1 MGGRGRWRAW
11 ISALCIVVASILVPV
26 SIVTAWGRAQLV
38 EEDTFVATL
47 APLASDPAVQKMII
61 DETTA
66 AITDQVD
73 FAAITSTAIDGIV
86 SLGLPPAA
94 ASALSLLSQPAA
106 DGLESLVD
114 RAVTQVVTSDGFAAV
129 WATAT
134 RAAHRALTTA
144 ATSDGGGLVVRTDD
158 GVGIQL
164 GAIVDAV
171 KQHLTAQGVRVA
183 GLIPPVDR
191 VVILGTGETLAM
203 IRTGHAVAA
212 AVGYWAPVVTLG
224 LLAAGILVARRRA
237 TALLGAGLGLLIGGG
252 ALAIGI
258 AIGAGLMTTVG
269 TQTGLEPSALAAIY
283 AQIADGMA
291 RTSAIVAL
299 VGAVVT
305 VLAWTHG
312 RSRAAIAL
320 RGVIAA
326 VNRDVRRAR
335 IGRGLGTGA
344 VGRWLFAQR
353 GVVRAVIALVAI
365 AGLFALRP
373 LSASEVAL
381 VTVVALLT
389 WWITELLQTRP
400 DET

>member
-1 MGGRGRWRAW
+1 M
-11 ISALCIVVASILVPV
+11 ASVLVPV

-134 RAAHRALTTA
+134 RAGHRVLTTA
-144 ATSDGGGLVVRTDD
+144 ATSDGGGLVVRKED

-171 KQHLTAQGVRVA
+171 KQHLTAQGVRIA

-269 TQTGLEPSALAAIY
+269 TQTGLEPSALTAIY

-299 VGAVVT
+299 VGAVVA

-320 RGVIAA
+320 RGVIGA
-326 VNRDVRRAR
+326 VNSDVRRAR

-400 DET
+400 DEA

>member
-11 ISALCIVVASILVPV
+11 ISALCIVVASVLVPV

-171 KQHLTAQGVRVA
+171 KQHLTAQGVRIA

-191 VVILGTGETLAM
+191 VVIVGTGETLAM
-203 IRTGHAVAA
+203 IRTGRAVAA

-224 LLAAGILVARRRA
+224 LLAAGLLVARRRA

-299 VGAVVT
+299 VGAVVA

-312 RSRAAIAL
+312 RSRAAITLHGAI
-320 RGVIAA
+320 GA
-326 VNRDVRRAR
+326 VNSDVRRAR
-335 IGRGLGTGA
+335 IGRGIGTGA

-400 DET
+400 DEA

>member
-11 ISALCIVVASILVPV
+11 ISALCIVVASVLVPV

-299 VGAVVT
+299 VGAVVA

-312 RSRAAIAL
+312 RSRAAITLHGAI
-320 RGVIAA
+320 GA
-326 VNRDVRRAR
+326 VNSDVRRAR
-335 IGRGLGTGA
+335 IGRGIGTGA

-400 DET
+400 DEA

>member
-11 ISALCIVVASILVPV
+11 ISALCIVVASVLVPV

-134 RAAHRALTTA
+134 RAGHRALTTA
-144 ATSDGGGLVVRTDD
+144 ATSDGGGLVVRKED

-171 KQHLTAQGVRVA
+171 KQHLTAQGVRIA

-224 LLAAGILVARRRA
+224 LLVAGILVARRRA

-283 AQIADGMA
+283 AQIADRMA
-291 RTSAIVAL
+291 RTSAIVTL
-299 VGAVVT
+299 VGAVVA

-320 RGVIAA
+320 RGVIGA
-326 VNRDVRRAR
+326 VNSDVRRAR

-400 DET
+400 DEA

>member
-1 MGGRGRWRAW
+1 M
-11 ISALCIVVASILVPV
+11 PV

-299 VGAVVT
+299 VGAVVA

-320 RGVIAA
+320 RGVIGA
-326 VNRDVRRAR
+326 VNSDVRRAR

-400 DET
+400 DEA

>member
-11 ISALCIVVASILVPV
+11 ISALCIVVASVLVPV

-94 ASALSLLSQPAA
+94 ASTLSLLSQPAA

-134 RAAHRALTTA
+134 RAGHRALTTA
-144 ATSDGGGLVVRTDD
+144 ATSDGGGLVVRRDD

-171 KQHLTAQGVRVA
+171 KQHLTAQGVRIA

-191 VVILGTGETLAM
+191 VVIVGTGETLAM

-299 VGAVVT
+299 VGAVVA

-320 RGVIAA
+320 RGVIGA
-326 VNRDVRRAR
+326 VNSDVRRAR

-400 DET
+400 DEA

>member
-11 ISALCIVVASILVPV
+11 ISALCIVVASVLVPV

-38 EEDTFVATL
+38 EEDTFVVTL

-134 RAAHRALTTA
+134 RAGHRALTTA
-144 ATSDGGGLVVRTDD
+144 ATSDGGGLVVRRDD

-258 AIGAGLMTTVG
+258 AIGAGLMRTVG

-299 VGAVVT
+299 VGAVVA

-312 RSRAAIAL
+312 RSRAATAL
-320 RGVIAA
+320 RGVIGA
-326 VNRDVRRAR
+326 VNSDVRRAR

-400 DET
+400 DEA

>member
-11 ISALCIVVASILVPV
+11 ISALCIVVASVLVPV

-114 RAVTQVVTSDGFAAV
+114 RAVTQVVTSGEFAAV

-134 RAAHRALTTA
+134 RAGHRALTTA
-144 ATSDGGGLVVRTDD
+144 ATSDGGGLVVRRDD

-191 VVILGTGETLAM
+191 VVILGTGESLTM

-299 VGAVVT
+299 VGAVVA

-320 RGVIAA
+320 RGVIGA
-326 VNRDVRRAR
+326 VNSDVRRAR

-400 DET
+400 DEA

>member
-11 ISALCIVVASILVPV
+11 ISALCIVVASVLVPV

-114 RAVTQVVTSDGFAAV
+114 RAVTQVVTSGEFAAV

-134 RAAHRALTTA
+134 RAGHRALTTA
-144 ATSDGGGLVVRTDD
+144 ATSDGGGLVVRRDD

-171 KQHLTAQGVRVA
+171 KQHLTAQGVRIA

-299 VGAVVT
+299 VGAVVA

-320 RGVIAA
+320 RGVIGA
-326 VNRDVRRAR
+326 VNSDVRRAR

-400 DET
+400 DEA

>member
-1 MGGRGRWRAW
+1 M
-11 ISALCIVVASILVPV
+11 ASVLVPV

-134 RAAHRALTTA
+134 RAGHRVLTTA
-144 ATSDGGGLVVRTDD
+144 ATSDGGGLVVRKED

-171 KQHLTAQGVRVA
+171 KQHLTAQGVRIA

-224 LLAAGILVARRRA
+224 LLVAGILVARRRA

-269 TQTGLEPSALAAIY
+269 TQTGLEPSALTAIY

-299 VGAVVT
+299 VGAVVA

-320 RGVIAA
+320 RGVIGA
-326 VNRDVRRAR
+326 VNSDVRRAR

-400 DET
+400 DEA

>member
-11 ISALCIVVASILVPV
+11 ISALCIVVASVLVPV

-134 RAAHRALTTA
+134 RAGHRVLTTA
-144 ATSDGGGLVVRTDD
+144 ATSDGGGLVVRKED

-171 KQHLTAQGVRVA
+171 KQHLTAQGVRIA

-224 LLAAGILVARRRA
+224 LLVAGILVARRRA

-269 TQTGLEPSALAAIY
+269 TQTGLEPSALTAIY

-299 VGAVVT
+299 VGAVVA

-320 RGVIAA
+320 RGVIGA
-326 VNRDVRRAR
+326 VNSDVRRAR

-400 DET
+400 DEA

>member
-1 MGGRGRWRAW
+1 
-11 ISALCIVVASILVPV
+11 VASVLVPV

-134 RAAHRALTTA
+134 RAGHRALTTA
-144 ATSDGGGLVVRTDD
+144 ATSDGGGLVVRRDD

-212 AVGYWAPVVTLG
+212 AVGYWAP
-224 LLAAGILVARRRA
+224 
-237 TALLGAGLGLLIGGG
+237 
-252 ALAIGI
+252 
-258 AIGAGLMTTVG
+258 
-269 TQTGLEPSALAAIY
+269 S
-283 AQIADGMA
+283 
-291 RTSAIVAL
+291 
-299 VGAVVT
+299 
-305 VLAWTHG
+305 
-312 RSRAAIAL
+312 
-320 RGVIAA
+320 
-326 VNRDVRRAR
+326 
-335 IGRGLGTGA
+335 
-344 VGRWLFAQR
+344 
-353 GVVRAVIALVAI
+353 
-365 AGLFALRP
+365 
-373 LSASEVAL
+373 
-381 VTVVALLT
+381 
-389 WWITELLQTRP
+389 
-400 DET
+400 

>member
-1 MGGRGRWRAW
+1 M
-11 ISALCIVVASILVPV
+11 PV

-114 RAVTQVVTSDGFAAV
+114 RAVTQVVTSGEFAAV

-134 RAAHRALTTA
+134 RAGHRALTTA
-144 ATSDGGGLVVRTDD
+144 ATSDGGGLVVRRDD

-191 VVILGTGETLAM
+191 VVILGTGESLTM

-299 VGAVVT
+299 VGAVVA

-320 RGVIAA
+320 RGVIGA
-326 VNRDVRRAR
+326 VNSDVRRAR

-400 DET
+400 DEA

>member
-1 MGGRGRWRAW
+1 
-11 ISALCIVVASILVPV
+11 
-26 SIVTAWGRAQLV
+26 
-38 EEDTFVATL
+38 
-47 APLASDPAVQKMII
+47 MII

-66 AITDQVD
+66 AITDEVD
-73 FAAITSTAIDGIV
+73 FAAVTSTAIDGIV

-134 RAAHRALTTA
+134 RAGHRALTTA
-144 ATSDGGGLVVRTDD
+144 ATSDGGGLVVRKDD

-191 VVILGTGETLAM
+191 VVILGRGESLTM
-203 IRTGHAVAA
+203 IRTAHAVAA

-299 VGAVVT
+299 VGAVVA

-320 RGVIAA
+320 RGVIGA
-326 VNRDVRRAR
+326 VNSDVRRAR

-400 DET
+400 DEA

>member
-11 ISALCIVVASILVPV
+11 ISALCIVVASVLVPV

-114 RAVTQVVTSDGFAAV
+114 RAVTQVVTSGEFAAV

-134 RAAHRALTTA
+134 RAGHRALTTA
-144 ATSDGGGLVVRTDD
+144 ATSDGGGLVVRRDD

-191 VVILGTGETLAM
+191 VVILGTGESLTM

-299 VGAVVT
+299 VGAVVA

-326 VNRDVRRAR
+326 VNSDVRRAR
-335 IGRGLGTGA
+335 IGRGFGTGA

-381 VTVVALLT
+381 VTVAALLT

>member
-11 ISALCIVVASILVPV
+11 ISALCIVVASVLVPV

-134 RAAHRALTTA
+134 RAGHRALTTA
-144 ATSDGGGLVVRTDD
+144 ATSDGGSLVVRRDD

-171 KQHLTAQGVRVA
+171 KQHLTAQGVRIA

-258 AIGAGLMTTVG
+258 AIGADLMTTVG
-269 TQTGLEPSALAAIY
+269 TQTGIEPSALAAIY
-283 AQIADGMA
+283 AQIADGMS

-299 VGAVVT
+299 VGAVVA

-320 RGVIAA
+320 RGVIGA
-326 VNRDVRRAR
+326 VNSDVRRAR

-389 WWITELLQTRP
+389 WWVTELLQTRP
-400 DET
+400 DEA

>member
-11 ISALCIVVASILVPV
+11 ISALCIVVASVLVPV

-134 RAAHRALTTA
+134 RAGHRALTTA
-144 ATSDGGGLVVRTDD
+144 ATSDGGGLVVRKED

-171 KQHLTAQGVRVA
+171 KQHLTAQGVRIA

-269 TQTGLEPSALAAIY
+269 TQTGLEPSALTAIY

-299 VGAVVT
+299 VGAVVA

-320 RGVIAA
+320 RGVIGA
-326 VNRDVRRAR
+326 VNSDVRRAR

-400 DET
+400 DEA